1 LGSANY
7 YGAYIRKYGY
17 CIVIASDDTVH
28 LVAGNNSI
36 DVWTNVYG
44 SFTPATW
51 THVATTVTGEGASE
65 TATMYINGAVAATWV
80 GTIGSYQTYFSIG
93 GADKHDGEYS
103 FELVGKVADPIVS
116 SSIYSLSEIQQLA
129 DPSNVMLSGLVLP
142 PRRRLWGITSA
153 PPVTR
158 PAHILGGGIAA

>member
-1 LGSANY
+1 
-7 YGAYIRKYGY
+7 
-17 CIVIASDDTVH
+17 
-28 LVAGNNSI
+28 
-36 DVWTNVYG
+36 
-44 SFTPATW
+44 
-51 THVATTVTGEGASE
+51 
-65 TATMYINGAVAATWV
+65 MYINGAVAATWV